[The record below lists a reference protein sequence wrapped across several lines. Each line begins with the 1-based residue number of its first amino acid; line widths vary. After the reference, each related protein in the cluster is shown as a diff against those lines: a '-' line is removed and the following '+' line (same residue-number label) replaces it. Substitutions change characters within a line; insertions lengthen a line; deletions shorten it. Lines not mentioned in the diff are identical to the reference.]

1 MVRNVKY
8 ASLKR
13 TTKLIQIETA
23 FEKSSKFS
31 GWKLTKKFFDW
42 CFEKMKTSGFLQPY
56 VEQLE
61 IQTYEHTESKRKLLS
76 DKVMDMILV
85 HERDFGRVKPDTH
98 VIIMGE
104 DDFFH
109 TVHENRMNA
118 PFFGDQTVTMPTDL
132 KYRDNYGTVMGYS
145 VHVVPGLMG
154 FAILPKAIIEKKNLR
169 TPLDF

>member
-61 IQTYEHTESKRKLLS
+61 LQTYEHTESKRKLLS
-76 DKVMDMILV
+76 EKVMDMIFA
-85 HERDFGRVKPDTH
+85 HERDFGRVSPQTH

-104 DDFFH
+104 DDFFA
-109 TVHENRMNA
+109 TVHEKRINS
-118 PFFGDQTVTMPTDL
+118 PFFGNETVMMPSDL
-132 KYRDNYGTVMGYS
+132 QYKDNYGSVMGIP

-154 FAILPKAIIEKKNLR
+154 FAILPKAIIEKR
-169 TPLDF
+169 I